1 MTVPGIHQGM
11 IQTQDGVHSMASIYD
26 ALGNYVGEDN
36 TGPGVRSAGGLDT
49 NVPAPTTIGST
60 SSTAGTISAP
70 ANAIDA
76 PTKGQNNIFT
86 GLCEALNQHQQDLAK
101 KYPGYVADEYV
112 IDFAAQSI
120 ASAKVTKP
128 GPVTYKNTAGK
139 NINTAQDKVDS
150 STDRVNTNSQ
160 TWNILAGTQIVQ
172 LIDQIMRSSAYI
184 TDQQKV
190 NIDENGKQT
199 KNAKANTNGITA
211 WYKINVTS
219 KQLKYDKVRRDHAY
233 RITFTISPYS
243 INQMASPYFPQAT
256 YRGAHKAY
264 NYWFTG
270 LNTQILNYEQEYN
283 QAYYTTLTS
292 NVTGLAT
299 PPPTG
304 RDQFKQTYMA
314 TSENRGQGQANYVNE
329 PADNAASF
337 LYSVADFGEVRLK
350 IVGDPAW
357 MQQGEVAFG
366 VNARSFEYR
375 PFNPDGGIN
384 YDSQEV
390 TFTVSFSRPTD
401 YNFNTGIMNT
411 NNGSGAPQET
421 FTYIAKSCKNVFSKG
436 QFTQEI
442 VGSLL
447 PQTNS
452 ANPSSVAN
460 GRAGTIAGALGGLL
474 GATDIR
480 TTGIPQDQA
489 DAQDLENG
497 ANAGTG
503 EGSTDEESAST
514 INDTDGDGIASPQP
528 ADAPGDPT
536 SSGDIDVFAGLSD
549 EGDAGVNSSPQLIAQ
564 DDS

>member
-1 MTVPGIHQGM
+1 
-11 IQTQDGVHSMASIYD
+11 MASIYD

-36 TGPGVRSAGGLDT
+36 TGPGVRSAGGLDS
-49 NVPAPTTIGST
+49 NVPAPSTVASVAQTT
-60 SSTAGTISAP
+60 SAP

-86 GLCEALNQHQQDLAK
+86 GLCEALNQHQQDLVK

-112 IDFAAQSI
+112 IDFAATSI
-120 ASAKVTKP
+120 GSAKVTKP

-139 NINTAQDKVDS
+139 NVNTAADKVDS
-150 STDRVNTNSQ
+150 STDQVNTNSQ

-172 LIDQIMRSSAYI
+172 LIDQIMRSSTYI

-199 KNAKANTNGITA
+199 KNAKANTNGVTA
-211 WYKINVTS
+211 WYKINVTA
-219 KQLKYDKVRRDHAY
+219 KQLSYDKVRRDNAY
-233 RITFTISPYS
+233 RMTFTISPYS

-292 NVTGLAT
+292 NVSGLVT

-337 LYSVADFGEVRLK
+337 LYSVSDFGEVRLK

-366 VNARSFEYR
+366 INARAFEYH

-411 NNGSGAPQET
+411 NNGIGAPQES

-452 ANPSSVAN
+452 TNPANSAN
-460 GRAGTIAGALGGLL
+460 GRAGSIAGVINGLL
-474 GATDIR
+474 SGADVR
-480 TTGIPQDQA
+480 TSGIPQGQA

-503 EGSTDEESAST
+503 TGSTDTESAST
-514 INDTDGDGIASPQP
+514 VNDTEGAGLAAPQP
-528 ADAPGDPT
+528 AATPGEPT
-536 SSGDIDVFAGLSD
+536 SSGGIDPFAGLAGTD
-549 EGDAGVNSSPQLIAQ
+549 NAGVNTAPQLIAQ

>member
-1 MTVPGIHQGM
+1 MAQAMLLGM
-11 IQTQDGVHSMASIYD
+11 ILTQVGVFKMASIFD
-26 ALGNYVGEDN
+26 SLGNYVGEDN
-36 TGPGVRSAGGLDT
+36 TGPGVRNAGGLDVNIPT
-49 NVPAPTTIGST
+49 PAAPKISSILEAPPT
-60 SSTAGTISAP
+60 AV
-70 ANAIDA
+70 DA
-76 PTKGQNNIFT
+76 PSKGSNNVFT

-101 KYPGYVADEYV
+101 KYPGYVPDEYV
-112 IDFAAQSI
+112 IDFAASSI
-120 ASAKVTKP
+120 GSAKVTKP

-139 NINTAQDKVDS
+139 NVNTAADKVDS
-150 STDRVNTNSQ
+150 ATDRVNTDSQ
-160 TWNILAGTQIVQ
+160 TWQILAGTQIVQ
-172 LIDQIMRSSAYI
+172 LIDQIMRSSTYI

-199 KNAKANTNGITA
+199 KNAKANTNGVTA
-211 WYKINVTS
+211 WYKINVTA
-219 KQLKYDKVRRDHAY
+219 KQLKYDTVRRDNAY

-243 INQMASPYFPQAT
+243 INQMASPYFPQSK

-292 NVTGLAT
+292 NASGLAT
-299 PPPTG
+299 PLPSG
-304 RDQFKQTYMA
+304 RDQFKQAYMA
-314 TSENRGQGQANYVNE
+314 TSEQRGQGQANYVNE

-337 LYSVADFGEVRLK
+337 LYSVSDFGEVRLK

-375 PFNPDGGIN
+375 PFNSDGGIN

-411 NNGSGAPQET
+411 NNGTSAPQET

-436 QFTQEI
+436 QFTQEL

-447 PQTNS
+447 PITNTASAAS
-452 ANPSSVAN
+452 ANN
-460 GRAGTIAGALGGLL
+460 GRNIIGGIVNNLLNGT
-474 GATDIR
+474 DVR

-497 ANAGTG
+497 ANAGVGTA
-503 EGSTDEESAST
+503 STDTESVELNSTVVNDNEETA
-514 INDTDGDGIASPQP
+514 IVNPEP
-528 ADAPGDPT
+528 ADPPEPPT
-536 SSGDIDVFAGLSD
+536 SSGDIDVFAGLSSPVD
-549 EGDAGVNSSPQLIAQ
+549 NVVNTPPQLIAK
-564 DDS
+564 DDR